1 MAASGLGDIN
11 PYMGKGELLTGDQ
24 SMEWIIKTRK
34 SRLIKRVSVP
44 PGEDGTVLHADSRTN
59 TGLRWAVPDEPL
71 ATSLGNSV
79 NLIVEFLKPLVEE
92 RVRKETE
99 RLESIPLPLKIHIRP
114 IFGDSVYSVPFN
126 TTDTVQNLI
135 DYLNKTF
142 LVSLIHGDFTLSHH
156 GQILEPGRTLGS
168 YSIQNDEILDIT
180 SVPVQ
185 SAGKFKTRKNH
196 KNRISKNKRRKR
208 TLHK

>member
-1 MAASGLGDIN
+1 MSASALGDIN

-24 SMEWIIKTRK
+24 SMDWIIKYRNP
-34 SRLIKRVSVP
+34 RLIKRVSVP

-59 TGLRWAVPDEPL
+59 TGLRWAVPHEPL

-99 RLESIPLPLKIHIRP
+99 RLESIPLKIHIKP
-114 IFGDSVYSVPFN
+114 MGGSSNYSVPFN
-126 TTDTVQNLI
+126 STDTVQNLI

-142 LVSLIHGDFTLSHH
+142 LVSLISGDFTLSRG
-156 GQILEPGRTLGS
+156 GQMLESGRILAD
-168 YSIQNDEILDIT
+168 YNIQNDDTLTLIYR
-180 SVPVQ
+180 SRQ

>member
-24 SMEWIIKTRK
+24 SMDWIIKNRK
-34 SRLIKRVSVP
+34 PRLIKRVSVP
-44 PGEDGTVLHADSRTN
+44 PGEDGTVLHADSTTN

-99 RLESIPLPLKIHIRP
+99 RLESIPLKIHIRP

-142 LVSLIHGDFTLSHH
+142 LVSLISGDFALSHKDR
-156 GQILEPGRTLGS
+156 ILEPGRTLAD
-168 YSIQNDEILDIT
+168 YI
-180 SVPVQ
+180 
-185 SAGKFKTRKNH
+185 
-196 KNRISKNKRRKR
+196 
-208 TLHK
+208 